1 MPPSRKETRE
11 LDALARWQ
19 IEEIEKAIAEAD
31 RGEFA
36 SDKEVEE
43 VLNRW
48 THGRPTRDLLIQD
61 AGERGRGAV

>member
-1 MPPSRKETRE
+1 MPISRKETRE

-36 SDKEVEE
+36 SDQEVEE
-43 VLNRW
+43 VLKRW
-48 THGRPTRDLLIQD
+48 TRWLPT
-61 AGERGRGAV
+61 GSC